1 MTPGPDFSASLPP
14 RIAASAD
21 HLIGLRDVLAL
32 TTRPAAGPRG
42 ALNLHAVLNLLNRLN
57 STRDANEREELITR
71 LAEYL
76 TALHRLEAGG
86 TVTLSCLCELA
97 RSYAAMRYLMAD
109 AIEPRFDFG
118 ERDFGLRTEQ
128 AGAMAVFL
136 QRAIDSVLDFYTP
149 RLDLSVERHAIWQL
163 QLTLACAVQP
173 AGAVETPAGWAAQAG
188 SGCLTRS
195 ARFAGF
201 RRALPR
207 A

>member
-14 RIAASAD
+14 RIAAPAD
-21 HLIGLRDVLAL
+21 RLIGLRDVLAL
-32 TTRPAAGPRG
+32 AARPAGQPHG

-57 STRDANEREELITR
+57 STRDPHEREELITR

-76 TALHRLEAGG
+76 TALHRLEAGA

-118 ERDFGLRTEQ
+118 ERDFSLRTGE

-136 QRAIDSVLDFYTP
+136 QRAVDSMLDFYTP

-163 QLTLACAVQP
+163 QLTLACAVP
-173 AGAVETPAGWAAQAG
+173 TAGAVEAPAGWTAPAAV
-188 SGCLTRS
+188 GCLTRS
-195 ARFAGF
+195 ARFVGF
-201 RRALPR
+201 RKALPR